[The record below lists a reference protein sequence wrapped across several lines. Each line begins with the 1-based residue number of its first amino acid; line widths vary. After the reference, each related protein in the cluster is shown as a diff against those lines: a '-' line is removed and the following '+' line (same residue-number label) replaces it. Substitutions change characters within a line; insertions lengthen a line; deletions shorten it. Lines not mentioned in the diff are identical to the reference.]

1 MGRYEEVL
9 NEFIKVL
16 PREVG
21 KPLVELE
28 DFDIL
33 DTTRIIVSVIT
44 PSVEQI
50 RLTLSDKYEIRT
62 HVN

>member
-1 MGRYEEVL
+1 ML
-9 NEFIKVL
+9 NDFINVL
-16 PREVG
+16 PEEVG

>member
-1 MGRYEEVL
+1 MERYEKVL

-16 PREVG
+16 PQEVG

-50 RLTLSDKYEIRT
+50 RLKLSDKYEIRT